1 MDFKIAI
8 KNIWNKLRLYLSFL
22 LFVFYLVIGILFL
35 FTDTWIYFLPDG
47 RVIIGSVLISYS
59 VLRLYIAY
67 RRYKNKHKHI
77 STLSQKKKQ
86 KLTEEPQNVKTET
99 K

>member
-1 MDFKIAI
+1 MDFKIAF
-8 KNIWNKLRLYLSFL
+8 KNIWNKFRLYLSFL

-35 FTDTWIYFLPDG
+35 FTDTWINFLPEG
-47 RVIIGSVLISYS
+47 REIIGSVLISYG
-59 VLRLYIAY
+59 VLRLYLAY

-77 STLSQKKKQ
+77 KTLSPKKK
-86 KLTEEPQNVKTET
+86 KELTKEPQNVKTET

>member
-1 MDFKIAI
+1 MDFKITL
-8 KNIWNKLRLYLSFL
+8 KNIWNKLLLYLSFL

-35 FTDTWIYFLPDG
+35 FTDTWIHFLPEG
-47 RVIIGSVLISYS
+47 REIIGSVLIFYGI
-59 VLRLYIAY
+59 LRLYLAY

-77 STLSQKKKQ
+77 KTLSPKKK
-86 KLTEEPQNVKTET
+86 KELTNESQNVKTEA

>member
-8 KNIWNKLRLYLSFL
+8 KNIWNKVRLYLSFV

-35 FTDTWIYFLPDG
+35 FTDTWIHFLPDG
-47 RVIIGSVLISYS
+47 REIIGSVLISYS
-59 VLRLYIAY
+59 VLRLFIAY
-67 RRYKNKHKHI
+67 RRYKKKHTHI
-77 STLSQKKKQ
+77 KTLSPKKK
-86 KLTEEPQNVKTET
+86 KELTEEPQNVKTEA